1 MNNIELNIL
10 ESTITITT
18 KKNIQKNIEQ
28 LKNKNYYKQ
37 IFQFILSQKINYSEN
52 SNGVFFNLNLLTN
65 AQLSIL
71 MNMIESFQT
80 TELTKKNIESELDI
94 TYNQYITDIQK

>member
-94 TYNQYITDIQK
+94 TYNQYMTDIQK